1 LPFDTLLAESDYVV
15 LVLPHTSETEGIIG
29 ARELAR
35 MKPSATL
42 VNVGRGG
49 LIDEDALA
57 DALRNRRIAM
67 AALDVYRREPL
78 PADSPLIALP
88 NVLLLP
94 HTGGGSY
101 RSWEMDTP
109 AVLQNIGLFFEGK
122 ADGIVDA

>member
-1 LPFDTLLAESDYVV
+1 
-15 LVLPHTSETEGIIG
+15 
-29 ARELAR
+29 

-122 ADGIVDA
+122 AEGIVDA